1 MGTLGNIP
9 PQYKIPGN
17 LKSIPKELTSNLDPS
32 KLKQLSPAQLD
43 AIKNLPPEKLASL
56 NNIPIDQIKN
66 LDPNSLKDYTSRL
79 PNSNQ
84 VKNKQDKLKKQIKD
98 RFQKEEEKKQR
109 IEQALSDPKSFL
121 KEQKQFN
128 TKDTKNQIVSI
139 ITPILTS
146 FIRAEN
152 IADVLIKKL
161 EKDTRKQLQNKGTLT
176 IVGGQFTF
184 TPSDI
189 GNYSTFKT
197 NFDKRVYS
205 IKKSIDT
212 LNKIINTLT
221 NTIKILNLALS
232 GIKLFVKIKTKLR
245 TVQLAKISVEL
256 AAPTPGGAKPTAG
269 PSLIS
274 IITSLDNLNTANKKI
289 ETYQAAIT
297 ATQSFLNVFRE
308 MITKIK
314 TRVDQLRF
322 EIIND
327 SSSSNSTNDISNQL
341 IIENIPTDENYIS
354 VNGKSY
360 ILKPI
365 LLPNGQRQYQALDS
379 FSKLKIT
386 QTAPSRVKT
395 DAQLLEEIKQI
406 LG

>member
-1 MGTLGNIP
+1 MGTLGTQP
-9 PQYKIPGN
+9 PQYNIPGN
-17 LKSIPKELTSNLDPS
+17 LKNLPAGLTSTLDPN

-84 VKNKQDKLKKQIKD
+84 IKNKLDKVAKQIKD
-98 RFQKEEEKKQR
+98 RKDKEKK
-109 IEQALSDPKSFL
+109 KSEELEKSLNDKNGFL
-121 KEQKQFN
+121 KDQAKQNVKGLKN
-128 TKDTKNQIVSI
+128 TITSI
-139 ITPILTS
+139 LTPILLQ

-152 IADVLIKKL
+152 IADLLIKKL

-176 IVGGQFTF
+176 VIGGQFTF
-184 TPSDI
+184 TPSDT

-212 LNKIINTLT
+212 LNKMIGILT
-221 NTIKILNLALS
+221 NIIKILNLSLS
-232 GIKLFVKIKTKLR
+232 AIKLFIKIKTKKRLAQ
-245 TVQLAKISVEL
+245 QLTIATDLASPSPAKTS
-256 AAPTPGGAKPTAG
+256 G
-269 PSLIS
+269 PLLIEVNRSLEQLS
-274 IITSLDNLNTANKKI
+274 KDEKKV

-297 ATQSFLNVFRE
+297 AAQLFLNIFKE
-308 MITKIK
+308 MVLKIK
-314 TRVDQLRF
+314 TKVEQLRF
-322 EIIND
+322 EIINN
-327 SSSSNSTNDISNQL
+327 SSNSSDDISNQL
-341 IIENIPTDENYIS
+341 IDEIIPVDENYVS
-354 VNGKSY
+354 SDGKTY

-386 QTAPSRVKT
+386 QTAPSRIKT